1 MLITATL
8 VAAMVALGAHAQAV
22 ATPAAASSGPS
33 PASSLADVPS
43 AKLANVPL
51 DSIAERTRP
60 CTACHGKE
68 GRATPD
74 GYFPRIAGKPDGY
87 LFNQLVNFR
96 EGRRENG
103 PMTYLVQHMT
113 DAYLHEIAGH
123 FASLDLPYPSA
134 PNLVLA
140 PAVLQR
146 GEQLALH
153 GDAARK
159 VPACVQ
165 CHGAR
170 LTGVAPTVPGLLGLP
185 RDYVISQ
192 FGAWRTGQRKAT
204 APDCMASI
212 TERLSP
218 DDIAAVAGWLATRT
232 LPASTHPASSIELPL
247 PMDCGSAPSR

>member
-1 MLITATL
+1 MLIATVL
-8 VAAMVALGAHAQAV
+8 VAAMFARAAGAQTAA
-22 ATPAAASSGPS
+22 ATTAPAAAAPG
-33 PASSLADVPS
+33 AT
-43 AKLANVPL
+43 VPL

-68 GRATPD
+68 GRATPE
-74 GYFPRIAGKPDGY
+74 GYFPRIAGKPGGY

-113 DAYLHEIAGH
+113 DAYLREIAGH
-123 FASLDLPYPSA
+123 FSSLDLPYPPA
-134 PNLVLA
+134 PNLALA

-146 GEQLALH
+146 GEQLVLH
-153 GDAARK
+153 GDAERK
-159 VPACVQ
+159 VPGCVQ
-165 CHGAR
+165 CHGST

-185 RDYVISQ
+185 RDYVIGQ
-192 FGAWRTGQRKAT
+192 FGAWRTGQRKAA

-218 DDIAAVAGWLATRT
+218 DDIAAVAGWLATRA
-232 LPASTHPASSIELPL
+232 LPASTQPAASIAMPL

>member
-1 MLITATL
+1 MLVGWML
-8 VAAMVALGAHAQAV
+8 GAAMFAQASHAQTGSS
-22 ATPAAASSGPS
+22 ATTAAS
-33 PASSLADVPS
+33 PASA
-43 AKLANVPL
+43 PL

-96 EGRRENG
+96 EGRRQNG
-103 PMTYLVQHMT
+103 PMTYLVQHLS
-113 DAYLHEIAGH
+113 DAYLHEIARH
-123 FASLDLPYPSA
+123 FASLDLPYPPA
-134 PNLVLA
+134 PQLA
-140 PAVLQR
+140 LPPAVLQR
-146 GEQLALH
+146 GETLALH

-165 CHGAR
+165 CHGER
-170 LTGVAPTVPGLLGLP
+170 LTGVAPAMPGLLGLP

-192 FGAWRTGQRKAT
+192 FGAWRTGQRKAA
-204 APDCMASI
+204 APDCMARI

-218 DDIAAVAGWLATRT
+218 DDIAAVAGWLATRA
-232 LPASTHPASSIELPL
+232 LPAGTKPADSIALPL
-247 PMDCGSAPSR
+247 PMDCGSGPTR